1 MDKVHTMVYFKLLIT
16 KQKHLTEGGG
26 GGSGEVKTAEG
37 EDIKMLISD
46 KLQTAQRIRI

>member
-26 GGSGEVKTAEG
+26 EEEAE
-37 EDIKMLISD
+37 
-46 KLQTAQRIRI
+46 R